1 MTRTRLPNRRPS
13 KVETLVVGD
22 QRFEAGVSFDEH
34 GQPKELFL
42 DGPKAGSQIS
52 NILKD
57 IAVVISV
64 ACQDGS
70 LPKLLAKS
78 VGRLPDGQPATV
90 VGAAL
95 DFMVRMAPPK
105 PRMAYRGIAEFDH
118 R

>member
-1 MTRTRLPNRRPS
+1 MTRARLPNRRDS
-13 KVETLVVGD
+13 ELETLILDG
-22 QRFEAGVSFDEH
+22 QRFAAGVSFDKH

-42 DGPKAGSQIS
+42 DGPKADSQIS

-95 DFMVRMAPPK
+95 DFMVRMEPPK
-105 PRMAYRGIAEFDH
+105 PRVAYRGIGEWDH